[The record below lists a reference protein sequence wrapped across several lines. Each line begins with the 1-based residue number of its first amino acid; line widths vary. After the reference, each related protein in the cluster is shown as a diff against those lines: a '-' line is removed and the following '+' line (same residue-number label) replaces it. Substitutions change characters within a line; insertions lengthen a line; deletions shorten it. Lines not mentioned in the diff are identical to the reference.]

1 MRVTEPARPLPP
13 ALHPALSDASRGAK
27 SPRSL
32 CLSVGP
38 RLLVLRRSPARIIV
52 HQRGARSP
60 RSGPAWLPSP
70 TEESRGLVKTASER
84 DDLYE
89 LLHPA
94 DPIDVPV
101 PGFPSHAALVA
112 WARTRDLE
120 RIREAALDTLREDEW
135 PQQYAA
141 MGLLRELGMAV
152 EGEDHG
158 EGFHWIV
165 DPQGRRE
172 VVVPRCL
179 PDGPELDETA
189 SAQVDAL
196 LERAIRRNPA
206 TTEVRSG
213 EQELR
218 NLLASAILQLDEV
231 SKIVLAL
238 YYFEG
243 LTYEE
248 ISVVL
253 GPAISV
259 ETVIRN
265 ALQQLRDRLTAKK
278 REELRFYLDE
288 ALVSGSLR
296 SPTLAFAALLAA

>member
-1 MRVTEPARPLPP
+1 M
-13 ALHPALSDASRGAK
+13 
-27 SPRSL
+27 
-32 CLSVGP
+32 
-38 RLLVLRRSPARIIV
+38 
-52 HQRGARSP
+52 
-60 RSGPAWLPSP
+60 
-70 TEESRGLVKTASER
+70 KTASER

-94 DPIDVPV
+94 DHLDVPV

-141 MGLLRELGMAV
+141 MGLLRALGVFV
-152 EGEDHG
+152 EGEAYGDD
-158 EGFHWIV
+158 FRWIV
-165 DPQGRRE
+165 DPQGSRE
-172 VVVPRCL
+172 VVVPRYL
-179 PDGPELDETA
+179 PAGPDHDDTA
-189 SAQVDAL
+189 AAKVGAL
-196 LERAIRRNPA
+196 LERSGHRNRAIV
-206 TTEVRSG
+206 ELEHW

-218 NLLASAILQLDEV
+218 NLLAHAILQLDED
-231 SKIVLAL
+231 SEIVLAL

-253 GPAISV
+253 GSAISV

-265 ALQQLRDRLTAKK
+265 ALQQLRDRLTAGK
-278 REELRFYLDE
+278 RQELRYYLDE
-288 ALVSGSLR
+288 ALVNGPLH

>member
-1 MRVTEPARPLPP
+1 
-13 ALHPALSDASRGAK
+13 
-27 SPRSL
+27 
-32 CLSVGP
+32 
-38 RLLVLRRSPARIIV
+38 
-52 HQRGARSP
+52 
-60 RSGPAWLPSP
+60 
-70 TEESRGLVKTASER
+70 VKTASER

-94 DPIDVPV
+94 DPLDVPV
-101 PGFPSHAALVA
+101 PGFPSHEALVA
-112 WARTRDLE
+112 WARTRDVE

-141 MGLLRELGMAV
+141 MGLLRALGVAV
-152 EGEDHG
+152 DGEDHG
-158 EGFHWIV
+158 EDFHWIV

-172 VVVPRCL
+172 VVVPRYL
-179 PDGPELDETA
+179 QDGPELDETA
-189 SAQVDAL
+189 AAQVDAL
-196 LERAIRRNPA
+196 LERSIHRSPAAIEFRR
-206 TTEVRSG
+206 E

-218 NLLASAILQLDEV
+218 NLLASTILQLDEV

-238 YYFEG
+238 SYFEG

-253 GPAISV
+253 GPAVSV
-259 ETVIRN
+259 EAVIRS

-278 REELRFYLDE
+278 RQELRFYLDE

-296 SPTLAFAALLAA
+296 SPALAFAALLAA

>member
-1 MRVTEPARPLPP
+1 M
-13 ALHPALSDASRGAK
+13 
-27 SPRSL
+27 
-32 CLSVGP
+32 
-38 RLLVLRRSPARIIV
+38 
-52 HQRGARSP
+52 
-60 RSGPAWLPSP
+60 
-70 TEESRGLVKTASER
+70 KTASER
-84 DDLYE
+84 TDLYE

-94 DPIDVPV
+94 DPLDIPV

-120 RIREAALDTLREDEW
+120 RVREAALDTLRVDEW

-141 MGLLRELGMAV
+141 MGLLRALGVVV

-158 EGFHWIV
+158 EDFRWII

-172 VVVPRCL
+172 VVVPRHL
-179 PDGPELDETA
+179 PDGPEHDETA

-196 LERAIRRNPA
+196 LERLHRGPAAIELSR
-206 TTEVRSG
+206 G
-213 EQELR
+213 ERELR
-218 NLLASAILQLDEV
+218 NLLASTILELDEI

-253 GPAISV
+253 GPAVSV
-259 ETVIRN
+259 EPVIRN
-265 ALQQLRDRLTAKK
+265 ALQQLRDRLTARK
-278 REELRFYLDE
+278 RQELRFYLDE
-288 ALVSGSLR
+288 ALESGSLR